1 MNPASSDMRFGRI
14 VEALAAPDAHIPAA
28 ASAGIDPAELKRALL
43 LFRSA
48 VFAGYFDSEPLGGLL
63 GDLYSI
69 LARQSARACA
79 IFRRGEHPDAGRFG
93 ERVAGQLLELLP
105 ELRRRLGT
113 DVKAV
118 FDGDP
123 AAASYEEVI
132 LCYPAL
138 VAMTHY
144 RFAHALLQ
152 LGVPILPRLISE
164 AAHSATGIDIHPGA
178 EIGEY
183 FSIDHG
189 TGVVIGETCVIGDHV
204 RLYQGVTLGAKSFKF
219 DAAGHILDSGPRAD
233 RPRFGHRR
241 QRLADDR
248 SAALFAGRSGAC
260 EHLDFRG
267 RRRYL
272 TPPGAGSGGP
282 GAKYFGQAAE
292 SENSPSYL
300 PEIAFFR
307 GLCPA
312 DQKFE
317 MLPYLNPAQR
327 ILPSIRYF
335 SMTRSS
341 SKVRKFTPEPTFR
354 FEVVYIITVPSANA
368 KSI

>member
-1 MNPASSDMRFGRI
+1 MNRTASDTQLRQLA
-14 VEALAAPDAHIPAA
+14 EALAAPDIHIPAA
-28 ASAGIDPAELKRALL
+28 VPAGIDSAALKRAVR

-48 VFAGYFDSEPLGGLL
+48 VFAGYFDAEPIAASLGELS
-63 GDLYSI
+63 DI

-79 IFRRGEHPDAGRFG
+79 TFHRGVHPDAEPFGR
-93 ERVAGQLLELLP
+93 EVAAQLLKQLP

-219 DAAGHILDSGPRAD
+219 DAAGNILREPRHPILED
-233 RPRFGHRR
+233 R
-241 QRLADDR
+241 
-248 SAALFAGRSGAC
+248 
-260 EHLDFRG
+260 
-267 RRRYL
+267 
-272 TPPGAGSGGP
+272 
-282 GAKYFGQAAE
+282 
-292 SENSPSYL
+292 
-300 PEIAFFR
+300 
-307 GLCPA
+307 
-312 DQKFE
+312 
-317 MLPYLNPAQR
+317 
-327 ILPSIRYF
+327 
-335 SMTRSS
+335 
-341 SKVRKFTPEPTFR
+341 V
-354 FEVVYIITVPSANA
+354 VVYSNS
-368 KSI
+368 SILGRVRIGHDSVIGGNVWQTTDLPPCSRVVQGRASISTFEDGGGI